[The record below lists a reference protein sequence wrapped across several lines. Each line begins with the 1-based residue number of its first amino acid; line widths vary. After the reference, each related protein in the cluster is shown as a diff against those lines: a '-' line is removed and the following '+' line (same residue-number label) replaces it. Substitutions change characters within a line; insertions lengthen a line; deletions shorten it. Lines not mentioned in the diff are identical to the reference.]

1 MPNIDTTG
9 KFGRS
14 MDYSQF
20 LEFRRKYVVAQRQ
33 QVKTP
38 PGDQS
43 QKPFIRD
50 QHLVGAYPVA
60 QDYYFT
66 RGITNNAKNY
76 KFFTR

>member
-20 LEFRRKYVVAQRQ
+20 LEFRRKYVVGQRQ
-33 QVKTP
+33 ETKNP

-43 QKPFIRD
+43 KKPFIREL
-50 QHLVGAYPVA
+50 HNVGAYPVA
-60 QDYYFT
+60 VDYLFT
-66 RGITNNAKNY
+66 RGITNNSKNY

>member
-20 LEFRRKYVVAQRQ
+20 LEFRRKYVISQRQ
-33 QVKTP
+33 EAKTP
-38 PGDQS
+38 PGNQT
-43 QKPFIRD
+43 QKPFIRET
-50 QHLVGAYPVA
+50 HNVGAYPVA
-60 QDYYFT
+60 VDYLFT